1 MFFFSKISFQA
12 RLLTELLMRNVEKM
26 SSSDTSLP
34 SSSVFFISQV
44 FESLADSIDGNE
56 NQTISN
62 ELKSFLEEEGKMIVF
77 NLNPDEVIFGILKR
91 F

>member
-1 MFFFSKISFQA
+1 
-12 RLLTELLMRNVEKM
+12 MRDVEKM
-26 SSSDTSLP
+26 SPSDTSLP